1 MQNDL
6 TQLLD
11 AIDAAYRVAV
21 ELGQKDVGNLL
32 LMASLDVS
40 QRLEA
45 DEKSPLRLPVRLRDH
60 AGLGTLTY
68 ERAIAQVE
76 PVLALVPLRR

>member
-21 ELGQKDVGNLL
+21 ELGQKDVGKLL

-45 DEKSPLRLPVRLRDH
+45 DEKSPRRLT
-60 AGLGTLTY
+60 G
-68 ERAIAQVE
+68 
-76 PVLALVPLRR
+76 